1 MSDLILIAFPFFA
14 LILIGYASVK
24 TKFVSNKSIDSMN
37 AFVCWF
43 ALPAMLYGAIA
54 TRPLA
59 EVFQPMLMVGYVFA
73 TLPVFSAALLIGRYA
88 LGHTHGTAAVLA
100 VGATFPNSGYIGIP
114 FLVALFG
121 PSAAA
126 PVVIL
131 VACDMLVIMP
141 LAVMLIE
148 AGRGGHAA
156 IAALARVSRG
166 LLDNPMLWSIVVGFA
181 VSALEVAP
189 PTPLARTLELLAAAA
204 APCALFA
211 LGGSLADRSWEGRPT
226 TLSILSFLKLCVHPW
241 LVFTVLS
248 FNPAIPGDFI
258 TVAVVVAALPS
269 AGTAFVIACQHD
281 TGVAPVSGLI
291 LVSTLLSFVSM
302 PIMVLLLT

>member
-1 MSDLILIAFPFFA
+1 MSDLIFVALPFFA
-14 LILIGYASVK
+14 LILIGYAAVK
-24 TKFVSNKSIDSMN
+24 TQFVAGASIAGMN
-37 AFVCWF
+37 AFVYWF

-59 EVFQPMLMVGYVFA
+59 EVFQPMLMAGYVFA

-88 LGHTHGTAAVLA
+88 LGQTHGTAAVLA

-126 PVVIL
+126 PVVLL
-131 VACDMLVIMP
+131 VACDMLILMP

-156 IAALARVSRG
+156 VAALVRVFRG
-166 LLDNPMLWSIVVGFA
+166 LLSNPLLWSIAVGFA
-181 VSALEVAP
+181 VSALKAAP

-211 LGGSLADRSWEGRPT
+211 LGGSLADRPWEGRPAA
-226 TLSILSFLKLCVHPW
+226 LSILSFLKLCMHPW

-248 FNPAIPGDFI
+248 FNPAISGEFI

-269 AGTAFVIACQHD
+269 AGTAFVIARQHD
-281 TGVAPVSGLI
+281 TGVVPVSGLI